1 MADVDLEFARVRAV
15 LDRPTLRLM
24 SRPTSATVLAV
35 FRAVFDRDVQYVPA
49 DRMHLQV
56 EEHVARLQAT
66 GARVPASD
74 QSPAPTDTDS
84 GIGIGIGTNT
94 GAATDPRPNGRAL
107 CRDWVA
113 AQWLVRSNS
122 PDGDEQYSLTSHALE
137 ALSLVDALSADRALI
152 SESRLAMIVDAV
164 HRWASR
170 AEPDPDVQIRRL
182 DAQIAELQAERDRLA
197 SGDAVTTVDDDRMR
211 DGYTNISDL
220 IRQLPSDF
228 KRVEEAVAA
237 MHRSIV
243 EDFRQEVR
251 PIGEIL
257 DDYLARTDDLMQAT
271 PEGRAFEGAFELLRD
286 DALLLRLRE
295 DIATILAHP
304 FADSLDAAERR
315 AFRNTVSILRQG
327 IEDVLAQRRQLTATL
342 RDQIVA
348 HDVVRD
354 RELDAVLRSVNR
366 GLAAWVGRTSARDRI
381 PLGLLPAA
389 AEVGTLR
396 ERFYD
401 PDAES
406 VPPPIEE
413 PDDDVFE
420 DLDVEMLRRHGGPL
434 LAELRTAL
442 GSADTSV
449 AAFHGLPAEQR
460 RPVELFGL
468 AHLLTGRDDFESA
481 RHVVDH
487 RAVRPDGEQVTFQM
501 PAAALTGRPGAG
513 TPDTGITDTGT
524 PGTGTPDTGNDE
536 NGQEAR

>member
-1 MADVDLEFARVRAV
+1 MTDVDLEFSRVRAV

-24 SRPTSATVLAV
+24 SRPTSAAVIAV
-35 FRAVFDRDVQYVPA
+35 FRTVFDRDVQYVPA

-74 QSPAPTDTDS
+74 QAEGDVD
-84 GIGIGIGTNT
+84 
-94 GAATDPRPNGRAL
+94 ARPNGRAL

-164 HRWASR
+164 HRWAAR
-170 AEPDPDVQIRRL
+170 AEPDPEVQVRRL
-182 DAQIAELQAERDRLA
+182 DAQIAELQAERDRLVRGEVVEA
-197 SGDAVTTVDDDRMR
+197 VDDARMR

-228 KRVEEAVAA
+228 KRVEEAVAT

-286 DALLLRLRE
+286 DALLVRLRD
-295 DIATILAHP
+295 DIAVILAHP
-304 FADSLDAAERR
+304 FAESLAAGERR

-354 RELDAVLRSVNR
+354 RELEAVLRSVNR
-366 GLAAWVGRTSARDRI
+366 GLAAWIDSGTARDRV
-381 PLGLLPAA
+381 PLGLLPAT

-396 ERFYD
+396 ERLHD
-401 PDAES
+401 PDNDT

-420 DLDVEMLRRHGGPL
+420 ELDVESLRRHGGPL
-434 LAELRTAL
+434 LAELRAAL
-442 GSADTSV
+442 GSASDS
-449 AAFHGLPAEQR
+449 ASAFHALPPEQR

-468 AHLLTGRDDFESA
+468 AHLLTGNDDFETA
-481 RHVVDH
+481 AHVVPH
-487 RAVRPDGEQVTFQM
+487 RTVRPDGETVTFHM
-501 PAAALTGRPGAG
+501 PVAALTPARP
-513 TPDTGITDTGT
+513 DDQH
-524 PGTGTPDTGNDE
+524 DDD
-536 NGQEAR
+536 NGLEAR

>member
-1 MADVDLEFARVRAV
+1 MTDVDLEFARVRAV

-35 FRAVFDRDVQYVPA
+35 FRTVFDRDVQYVPA

-56 EEHVARLQAT
+56 EEHVARLVAT
-66 GARVPASD
+66 GARVPASEQD
-74 QSPAPTDTDS
+74 EHDA
-84 GIGIGIGTNT
+84 
-94 GAATDPRPNGRAL
+94 RPNGRTL
-107 CRDWVA
+107 CREWVA

-164 HRWASR
+164 HRWAAR
-170 AEPDPDVQIRRL
+170 AEPDPDAQVRRI
-182 DAQIAELQAERDRLA
+182 DAQIAELQAERARLEQ
-197 SGDAVTTVDDDRMR
+197 GDHDTVDDARMR

-228 KRVEEAVAA
+228 KRVEEAVAT

-243 EDFRQEVR
+243 DDFRREVR

-286 DALLLRLRE
+286 DALLQRLRE

-304 FADSLDAAERR
+304 FADSLGAAERR

-366 GLAAWVGRTSARDRI
+366 GLATWMEQGSARDRL
-381 PLGLLPAA
+381 PLGLLPAT

-434 LAELRTAL
+434 LAELRDAL
-442 GSADTSV
+442 RSAAGVSSV
-449 AAFHGLPAEQR
+449 DAFHALPDEQR
-460 RPVELFGL
+460 RPVELFAL
-468 AHLLTGRDDFESA
+468 AHLLTGRDDFETA
-481 RHVVDH
+481 AHLAAH
-487 RAVRPDGEQVTFQM
+487 RTVRPDGSAVTFHM
-501 PAAALTGRPGAG
+501 PVATLPSEQDDPAD
-513 TPDTGITDTGT
+513 DTT
-524 PGTGTPDTGNDE
+524 NDE
-536 NGQEAR
+536 HAQEAR

>member
-1 MADVDLEFARVRAV
+1 MTDVDLEFARVRAV

-24 SRPTSATVLAV
+24 SRPTSAVVLAV
-35 FRAVFDRDVQYVPA
+35 FRTVFDRDVQYVPA

-56 EEHVARLQAT
+56 EEHVARLQAA
-66 GARVPASD
+66 GARTPANEARSA
-74 QSPAPTDTDS
+74 APDA
-84 GIGIGIGTNT
+84 GIASEQGEPD
-94 GAATDPRPNGRAL
+94 ARPNGRAL
-107 CRDWVA
+107 CREWVA

-137 ALSLVDALSADRALI
+137 ALSLVDALSSDRALI

-164 HRWASR
+164 HRWAAR
-170 AEPDPDVQIRRL
+170 AEPDPAIQVRRI
-182 DAQIAELQAERDRLA
+182 DAQIAELQAERDRLEH
-197 SGDAVTTVDDDRMR
+197 GEVDTVDDARMR

-257 DDYLARTDDLMQAT
+257 DDYLARTDNLMEAT

-286 DALLLRLRE
+286 DALLLRLRD
-295 DIATILAHP
+295 DIQTILAHP
-304 FADSLDAAERR
+304 FADGLGAAERR
-315 AFRNTVSILRQG
+315 AFRNTVVILRQG

-348 HDVVRD
+348 HDVARD
-354 RELDAVLRSVNR
+354 RELDAVLRSVER
-366 GLAAWVGRTSARDRI
+366 GLATWMDQGSARDRL
-381 PLGLLPAA
+381 PLGLLPAT

-406 VPPPIEE
+406 VPPAIEE

-420 DLDVEMLRRHGGPL
+420 ELDVETIRRHGGPL
-434 LAELRTAL
+434 LTELRAAL
-442 GSADTSV
+442 RSASADSSV
-449 AAFHGLPAEQR
+449 DAFHGLPPEQR

-468 AHLLTGRDDFESA
+468 AHLLTGHDDFESA
-481 RHVVDH
+481 AHLAEH
-487 RAVRPDGEQVTFQM
+487 RTVRPDGSPVTFHM
-501 PAAALTGRPGAG
+501 PTAALTDERRGPA
-513 TPDTGITDTGT
+513 PDTT
-524 PGTGTPDTGNDE
+524 NDE
-536 NGQEAR
+536 HAQEAR

>member
-1 MADVDLEFARVRAV
+1 MTDVDLEFSRVRAV

-24 SRPTSATVLAV
+24 SRPTSAAVIAV
-35 FRAVFDRDVQYVPA
+35 FRTVFDRDVQYVPA

-56 EEHVARLQAT
+56 EEHVARLQST
-66 GARVPASD
+66 GARVPASEHGENEAD
-74 QSPAPTDTDS
+74 A
-84 GIGIGIGTNT
+84 
-94 GAATDPRPNGRAL
+94 RPNGRAL

-137 ALSLVDALSADRALI
+137 ALNLVDALSADRALI
-152 SESRLAMIVDAV
+152 SESRLAMIVEAV
-164 HRWASR
+164 HRWAAS
-170 AEPDPDVQIRRL
+170 AEPDPDVQVRRI
-182 DAQIAELQAERDRLA
+182 DAQIAELQAERERIA
-197 SGDAVTTVDDDRMR
+197 RGEVTEVDDARMH
-211 DGYTNISDL
+211 DGYTNVADL

-228 KRVEEAVAA
+228 KRVEEAVAT

-286 DALLLRLRE
+286 DALLLRLRD

-304 FADSLDAAERR
+304 FAESLGAGERR

-366 GLAAWVGRTSARDRI
+366 GLAAWIDSGSARDRV
-381 PLGLLPAA
+381 PLGLLPAT

-401 PDAES
+401 PDNEA

-420 DLDVEMLRRHGGPL
+420 ELDVESLRRHGGPL
-434 LAELRTAL
+434 LAELRAAL
-442 GSADTSV
+442 RSAPDSV
-449 AAFHGLPAEQR
+449 SAFHALPPEQR

-468 AHLLTGRDDFESA
+468 AHLLTGNDDFETA
-481 RHVVDH
+481 THLVPH
-487 RAVRPDGEQVTFQM
+487 RTVRPDGETVTFRM
-501 PAAALTGRPGAG
+501 PSASLTGAGA
-513 TPDTGITDTGT
+513 DDQH
-524 PGTGTPDTGNDE
+524 DDD
-536 NGQEAR
+536 NGLEAR

>member
-1 MADVDLEFARVRAV
+1 MTDVDLEFARVRAV

-35 FRAVFDRDVQYVPA
+35 FRTVFDRDVQYVPA

-56 EEHVARLQAT
+56 EEHVTRLQAT
-66 GARVPASD
+66 GARVPASEQIGVD
-74 QSPAPTDTDS
+74 QPDQDA
-84 GIGIGIGTNT
+84 
-94 GAATDPRPNGRAL
+94 RPNGRAL
-107 CRDWVA
+107 CREWVA

-122 PDGDEQYSLTSHALE
+122 ADGDEQYSLTSHALE
-137 ALSLVDALSADRALI
+137 ALSLVDALSSDRALI

-164 HRWASR
+164 HRWAAR
-170 AEPDPDVQIRRL
+170 AEPDPDVQIRRI
-182 DAQIAELQAERDRLA
+182 DAQIAELQAERERLEHGELA
-197 SGDAVTTVDDDRMR
+197 TVDDARMR

-228 KRVEEAVAA
+228 KRVEEAVAT

-257 DDYLARTDDLMQAT
+257 DDYLARTDALMEAT

-286 DALLLRLRE
+286 DALLLRLRD
-295 DIATILAHP
+295 DIQTILAHP
-304 FADSLDAAERR
+304 FAESLGAGERR
-315 AFRNTVSILRQG
+315 TFRNTVVILRQG

-348 HDVVRD
+348 HDVVHD
-354 RELDAVLRSVNR
+354 RELDAVLRSINR
-366 GLAAWVGRTSARDRI
+366 GLAAWMDRGSPRDRV
-381 PLGLLPAA
+381 PLGLLPATA
-389 AEVGTLR
+389 DVGTFR

-401 PDAES
+401 PDGES

-434 LAELRTAL
+434 LTELRAAL
-442 GSADTSV
+442 RSAEADSSV
-449 AAFHGLPAEQR
+449 DAFHGLPDEQR

-468 AHLLTGRDDFESA
+468 AHLLTGHEDFESA
-481 RHVVDH
+481 AAVAEH
-487 RAVRPDGEQVTFQM
+487 RTVRPDGSPVAFRM
-501 PAAALTGRPGAG
+501 PTAALDPDRQQVI
-513 TPDTGITDTGT
+513 PDTT
-524 PGTGTPDTGNDE
+524 NDE
-536 NGQEAR
+536 HAQEAR

>member
-1 MADVDLEFARVRAV
+1 MTDVDLEYARVRAV
-15 LDRPTLRLM
+15 LDRPTLRLV
-24 SRPTSATVLAV
+24 SRPTSAAVVAV
-35 FRAVFDRDVQYVPA
+35 FRTVFDRDVQYVPA

-74 QSPAPTDTDS
+74 QGEADDV
-84 GIGIGIGTNT
+84 
-94 GAATDPRPNGRAL
+94 RPNGRAL
-107 CRDWVA
+107 CREWVA

-164 HRWASR
+164 HRWAAR

-197 SGDAVTTVDDDRMR
+197 AGDGVETVDDDRMR

-228 KRVEEAVAA
+228 KRVEEAVAT

-243 EDFRQEVR
+243 EDFRNEVR

-257 DDYLARTDDLMQAT
+257 DDYLARTDNLMQST

-286 DALLLRLRE
+286 DALLLRLRD

-304 FADSLDAAERR
+304 FAATLEPGERR

-327 IEDVLAQRRQLTATL
+327 IEDVLARRRQLTATL

-366 GLAAWVGRTSARDRI
+366 GLAAWIAVGSARDRV
-381 PLGLLPAA
+381 PLGLLPDA
-389 AEVGTLR
+389 AEVETLR

-401 PDAES
+401 PDNES

-413 PDDDVFE
+413 PDDDVFD
-420 DLDVEMLRRHGGPL
+420 DLDVETLRRHGGPL
-434 LAELRTAL
+434 LTELRAAL
-442 GSADTSV
+442 RSAGSGSSDS
-449 AAFHGLPAEQR
+449 AFHGLPPEQR

-468 AHLLTGRDDFESA
+468 AHLLTGRPDFEEA
-481 RHVVDH
+481 RHVVAH
-487 RAVRPDGEQVTFQM
+487 RTVRPDGEPVTFQM
-501 PAAALTGRPGAG
+501 PTAALTA
-513 TPDTGITDTGT
+513 DDDHTDA
-524 PGTGTPDTGNDE
+524 
-536 NGQEAR
+536 QEAR

>member
-1 MADVDLEFARVRAV
+1 MTDVDLEFARVRAV
-15 LDRPTLRLM
+15 LDRPTLRLV
-24 SRPTSATVLAV
+24 SRPTSAAVLAV
-35 FRAVFDRDVQYVPA
+35 FRTVFDRDVQYVPA

-56 EEHVARLQAT
+56 EEHVARLRAT
-66 GARVPASD
+66 GARVPAGD
-74 QSPAPTDTDS
+74 QAEGDQAD
-84 GIGIGIGTNT
+84 
-94 GAATDPRPNGRAL
+94 ARPNGRAL

-164 HRWASR
+164 HRWAAR
-170 AEPDPDVQIRRL
+170 AEPDPEEQVRRL
-182 DAQIAELQAERDRLA
+182 DAQIAELQAQRERLL
-197 SGDAVTTVDDDRMR
+197 SGEEATTVDDDRMR

-237 MHRSIV
+237 MHREIV

-257 DDYLARTDDLMQAT
+257 DDYLARTDNLMQAT

-286 DALLLRLRE
+286 DGLLLRLRD
-295 DIATILAHP
+295 DIGTILAHP
-304 FADSLDAAERR
+304 FAESLGAGERR
-315 AFRNTVSILRQG
+315 AFRNTVAILRQG

-366 GLAAWVGRTSARDRI
+366 GLAAWIERGTARDRV
-381 PLGLLPAA
+381 PLRLLPAT

-396 ERFYD
+396 ERFHD
-401 PDAES
+401 PDDDA

-420 DLDVEMLRRHGGPL
+420 ELDVESLRRHGGPL
-434 LAELRTAL
+434 LTELRAVL
-442 GSADTSV
+442 RSAAPDSAD
-449 AAFHGLPAEQR
+449 AFHALPPEQR

-468 AHLLTGRDDFESA
+468 AHLLTGREDFESA
-481 RHVVDH
+481 AHVVAH
-487 RAVRPDGEQVTFQM
+487 HTVRPDGETVTFHM
-501 PAAALTGRPGAG
+501 PTAAL
-513 TPDTGITDTGT
+513 
-524 PGTGTPDTGNDE
+524 PGTSAHDPHDD

>member
-1 MADVDLEFARVRAV
+1 MTDVDLEFARVRAV

-35 FRAVFDRDVQYVPA
+35 FRTVFDRDVQYVPA

-66 GARVPASD
+66 GARVPASE
-74 QSPAPTDTDS
+74 QAPNEQQGQPGEPD
-84 GIGIGIGTNT
+84 
-94 GAATDPRPNGRAL
+94 ARPNGRAL
-107 CRDWVA
+107 CREWVA

-137 ALSLVDALSADRALI
+137 ALSLVDALSSDRALI
-152 SESRLAMIVDAV
+152 SESRLAMIVDSV
-164 HRWASR
+164 HRWAAR
-170 AEPDPDVQIRRL
+170 AEPDPDVQIRRI
-182 DAQIAELQAERDRLA
+182 DAQIAELQAERERLER
-197 SGDAVTTVDDDRMR
+197 GDVDTVDDARMR

-228 KRVEEAVAA
+228 KRVEEAVAT

-257 DDYLARTDDLMQAT
+257 DDYLARTDNLMEAT

-304 FADSLDAAERR
+304 FADSLGAAERR

-354 RELDAVLRSVNR
+354 RELDAVIRSINR
-366 GLAAWVGRTSARDRI
+366 GLATWMDEGSARDRL
-381 PLGLLPAA
+381 PLGLLPAT

-420 DLDVEMLRRHGGPL
+420 DLDVETLRRHGGPL
-434 LAELRTAL
+434 LTELRAAL
-442 GSADTSV
+442 RFAEADTSV
-449 AAFHGLPAEQR
+449 EAFHGLPPEQR

-468 AHLLTGRDDFESA
+468 AHLLTGHEDFEAAASVA
-481 RHVVDH
+481 LHH
-487 RAVRPDGEQVTFQM
+487 TVRPDGSAVAFRM
-501 PAAALTGRPGAG
+501 PTAALDDEHRAV
-513 TPDTGITDTGT
+513 TPDTTD
-524 PGTGTPDTGNDE
+524 DQ

>member
-1 MADVDLEFARVRAV
+1 MTDVDLEYARVRAV

-24 SRPTSATVLAV
+24 ARPTSAVVLAV
-35 FRAVFDRDVQYVPA
+35 FRTVFDRDVQYVPA

-66 GARVPASD
+66 GARVPASENPQD
-74 QSPAPTDTDS
+74 DDK
-84 GIGIGIGTNT
+84 
-94 GAATDPRPNGRAL
+94 RPNGRAL
-107 CRDWVA
+107 CREWVA

-164 HRWASR
+164 HRWAAR
-170 AEPDPDVQIRRL
+170 AEPDPDVQIRRI

-197 SGDAVTTVDDDRMR
+197 TGDAPTTVDDDRMR
-211 DGYTNISDL
+211 DGYTNITDL

-228 KRVEEAVAA
+228 KRVEEAVAS
-237 MHRSIV
+237 MHREIV
-243 EDFRQEVR
+243 EDFRNEVR

-257 DDYLARTDDLMQAT
+257 DDYLARTDTLMEAT

-286 DALLLRLRE
+286 DALLLRLRD
-295 DIATILAHP
+295 DIATILEHP
-304 FADSLDAAERR
+304 FAESLNAAERR

-327 IEDVLAQRRQLTATL
+327 IEDVLAQRRLLTGTL

-366 GLAAWVGRTSARDRI
+366 RLATLMGDGSARGTL
-381 PLGLLPAA
+381 PLELLPPV
-389 AEVGTLR
+389 AEIGTLR

-401 PDAES
+401 PDTEA

-413 PDDDVFE
+413 PDDDVFDE
-420 DLDVEMLRRHGGPL
+420 IDVDSLRRHGGPL
-434 LAELRTAL
+434 LTELRAALRFSTA
-442 GSADTSV
+442 ATSDG
-449 AAFHGLPAEQR
+449 AFHELPPEQR

-468 AHLLTGRDDFESA
+468 AHLLTGRDDFEA
-481 RHVVDH
+481 AAAAVAHEI
-487 RAVRPDGEQVTFQM
+487 VRPDGTAVAFTM
-501 PAAALTGRPGAG
+501 PTAALTPRDPSADD
-513 TPDTGITDTGT
+513 DTTL
-524 PGTGTPDTGNDE
+524 
-536 NGQEAR
+536 EAR

>member
-1 MADVDLEFARVRAV
+1 MTDVDLEYARVRAV

-24 SRPTSATVLAV
+24 SRPTSAVVLAV
-35 FRAVFDRDVQYVPA
+35 FRTVFDRDVQYVPA

-66 GARVPASD
+66 GARVPASENPQD
-74 QSPAPTDTDS
+74 DDK
-84 GIGIGIGTNT
+84 
-94 GAATDPRPNGRAL
+94 RPNGRAL
-107 CRDWVA
+107 CREWVA

-122 PDGDEQYSLTSHALE
+122 PGGDEQYSLTSHALE

-164 HRWASR
+164 HRWAAR
-170 AEPDPDVQIRRL
+170 AEPDPDVQIRRI

-197 SGDAVTTVDDDRMR
+197 TGDAPTTVDDDRMR
-211 DGYTNISDL
+211 DGYTNITDL

-228 KRVEEAVAA
+228 KRVEEAVAS
-237 MHRSIV
+237 MHREIV
-243 EDFRQEVR
+243 EDFRNEVR

-257 DDYLARTDDLMQAT
+257 DDYLARTDTLMEAT

-286 DALLLRLRE
+286 DALLLRLRD
-295 DIATILAHP
+295 DIATILEHP
-304 FADSLDAAERR
+304 FAESLNAAERR

-327 IEDVLAQRRQLTATL
+327 IEDVLAQRRLLTGTL

-366 GLAAWVGRTSARDRI
+366 RLATLMGDGSARGTL
-381 PLGLLPAA
+381 PLELLPPV
-389 AEVGTLR
+389 AEIGTLR

-401 PDAES
+401 PDTEA

-413 PDDDVFE
+413 PDDDVFDE
-420 DLDVEMLRRHGGPL
+420 IDVDSLRRHGGPL
-434 LAELRTAL
+434 LVELRAALRFSTA
-442 GSADTSV
+442 ATSDG
-449 AAFHGLPAEQR
+449 AFHELPPEQR

-468 AHLLTGRDDFESA
+468 AHLLTGRDDFETA
-481 RHVVDH
+481 AAAVAHET
-487 RAVRPDGEQVTFQM
+487 VRPDGTAVAFTM
-501 PAAALTGRPGAG
+501 PTAALTPRDPSADD
-513 TPDTGITDTGT
+513 DTTL
-524 PGTGTPDTGNDE
+524 
-536 NGQEAR
+536 EAR

>member
-1 MADVDLEFARVRAV
+1 MTDVDLEFARVRAV

-24 SRPTSATVLAV
+24 SRPTSAAVLAV
-35 FRAVFDRDVQYVPA
+35 FRTVFDRDVQYVPA

-74 QSPAPTDTDS
+74 QVEGDAD
-84 GIGIGIGTNT
+84 
-94 GAATDPRPNGRAL
+94 ARPNGRAL
-107 CRDWVA
+107 CREWVA

-164 HRWASR
+164 HRWAAR
-170 AEPDPDVQIRRL
+170 AEPDPDVQVRRI
-182 DAQIAELQAERDRLA
+182 DAQTAELQAERDRLVA
-197 SGDAVTTVDDDRMR
+197 GEVTTVDDARMR

-228 KRVEEAVAA
+228 KRVEEAVAT

-257 DDYLARTDDLMQAT
+257 DDYLARTDNLMQAT

-286 DALLLRLRE
+286 DALLLRLRD

-304 FADSLDAAERR
+304 FAQSLGAAERR

-354 RELDAVLRSVNR
+354 RELDAVLRSINR
-366 GLAAWVGRTSARDRI
+366 GLATWMDQGSARDRL
-381 PLGLLPAA
+381 PLGLLPAT

-401 PDAES
+401 PDAET

-420 DLDVEMLRRHGGPL
+420 DLDVQTLRRHGGPL
-434 LAELRTAL
+434 LVELRAALRSTA
-442 GSADTSV
+442 GSSV
-449 AAFHGLPAEQR
+449 DAFHGLPPEQR

-468 AHLLTGRDDFESA
+468 AHLLTGHDDFESA
-481 RHVVDH
+481 THLAEH
-487 RAVRPDGEQVTFQM
+487 RTVRPDGSPVTFHM
-501 PAAALTGRPGAG
+501 PSAALTEERG
-513 TPDTGITDTGT
+513 
-524 PGTGTPDTGNDE
+524 PGTTNDE
-536 NGQEAR
+536 HAQEAR

>member
-1 MADVDLEFARVRAV
+1 MTDVDLEFARVRAV
-15 LDRPTLRLM
+15 LDRPTLRLL
-24 SRPTSATVLAV
+24 SRPTSAAVVAV

-66 GARVPASD
+66 GARVPASEQGGD
-74 QSPAPTDTDS
+74 LEDA
-84 GIGIGIGTNT
+84 
-94 GAATDPRPNGRAL
+94 RPNGRAL
-107 CRDWVA
+107 CREWVA

-164 HRWASR
+164 HRWAAR

-197 SGDAVTTVDDDRMR
+197 SGDAVETVDDDRMR

-228 KRVEEAVAA
+228 KRVEEAVAT

-243 EDFRQEVR
+243 EDFRSEVR

-257 DDYLARTDDLMQAT
+257 DDYLARTDNLMQST

-286 DALLLRLRE
+286 DALLLRLRD
-295 DIATILAHP
+295 DIGTILAHP
-304 FADSLDAAERR
+304 FASTLEPAERR

-327 IEDVLAQRRQLTATL
+327 IEDVLARRRQLTATL

-366 GLAAWVGRTSARDRI
+366 GLAAWIEQGSARDRV
-381 PLGLLPAA
+381 PLGLLPEP
-389 AEVGTLR
+389 AEVETLR

-413 PDDDVFE
+413 PDDDVFDE
-420 DLDVEMLRRHGGPL
+420 LDVDTLRRHGGPL
-434 LAELRTAL
+434 LAELRAVL
-442 GSADTSV
+442 RSAGDTSSD
-449 AAFHGLPAEQR
+449 AAFHGLPDEQR

-468 AHLLTGRDDFESA
+468 AHLLTGRPDFEEA
-481 RHVVDH
+481 RHVVAH
-487 RAVRPDGEQVTFQM
+487 HTVRPDGSVVTFHM
-501 PAAALTGRPGAG
+501 PVADLTDGGSADEDDAAHDPAPTAAHA
-513 TPDTGITDTGT
+513 
-524 PGTGTPDTGNDE
+524 
-536 NGQEAR
+536 QEAR

>member
-1 MADVDLEFARVRAV
+1 MTDVDLEFARVRAV

-35 FRAVFDRDVQYVPA
+35 FRTVFDRDVQYVPA

-56 EEHVARLQAT
+56 EEHVARLQAA

-74 QSPAPTDTDS
+74 QAVPAASAQTDS
-84 GIGIGIGTNT
+84 EPTEGEQE
-94 GAATDPRPNGRAL
+94 ARPNGRAL
-107 CRDWVA
+107 CREWVG

-164 HRWASR
+164 HRWAAR
-170 AEPDPDVQIRRL
+170 AEPDPDVQIRRI
-182 DAQIAELQAERDRLA
+182 DAQIAELQAERERLEH
-197 SGDAVTTVDDDRMR
+197 GDDVVAVDDDRMR

-228 KRVEEAVAA
+228 KRVEEAVAT

-257 DDYLARTDDLMQAT
+257 DDYLARTDNLMEAT

-286 DALLLRLRE
+286 DALLLRLRD

-304 FADSLDAAERR
+304 FAQGLGAGERR
-315 AFRNTVSILRQG
+315 AFRNTVTILRQG

-354 RELDAVLRSVNR
+354 RELDAVLRSINR
-366 GLAAWVGRTSARDRI
+366 GLATLMDQGGARDRI
-381 PLGLLPAA
+381 PLPLLPAA

-420 DLDVEMLRRHGGPL
+420 DLDVEMLRMHGGPL
-434 LAELRTAL
+434 LTELRAAL
-442 GSADTSV
+442 RFAEADSSV
-449 AAFHGLPAEQR
+449 DAFHGLPPEQR

-481 RHVVDH
+481 AHVAEH
-487 RAVRPDGEQVTFQM
+487 RTVRPDGTAITFHM
-501 PAAALTGRPGAG
+501 PTAALDDER
-513 TPDTGITDTGT
+513 TPVGDAH
-524 PGTGTPDTGNDE
+524 DE
-536 NGQEAR
+536 NAQEAR

>member
-1 MADVDLEFARVRAV
+1 MTDVDLEFARVRAV

-24 SRPTSATVLAV
+24 SRPTSAAVLAV
-35 FRAVFDRDVQYVPA
+35 FRTVFDRDVQYVPA

-74 QSPAPTDTDS
+74 QTSGEPTDT
-84 GIGIGIGTNT
+84 T
-94 GAATDPRPNGRAL
+94 ARPNGRAL

-122 PDGDEQYSLTSHALE
+122 ADGDEQYSLTSHALE
-137 ALSLVDALSADRALI
+137 ALSMVDALAADRALI

-164 HRWASR
+164 HRWAAR
-170 AEPDPDVQIRRL
+170 AEPDPDVQVRRL

-197 SGDAVTTVDDDRMR
+197 NGDEVATVDDHRMR

-286 DALLLRLRE
+286 DALLLRLRD

-304 FADSLDAAERR
+304 FADTLGSGERR
-315 AFRNTVSILRQG
+315 AFRNTVGILRQG

-366 GLAAWVGRTSARDRI
+366 GLASWIEQGSARDRV
-381 PLGLLPAA
+381 PLGLLPAT

-396 ERFYD
+396 ERFHD
-401 PDAES
+401 PDNDA

-420 DLDVEMLRRHGGPL
+420 ELDVESLRRHGGPL
-434 LAELRTAL
+434 LAELRAAL
-442 GSADTSV
+442 RDAADSAD
-449 AAFHGLPAEQR
+449 AFHALPPEQR

-468 AHLLTGRDDFESA
+468 AHLLTGNDDFETA
-481 RHVVDH
+481 THVVPH
-487 RAVRPDGEQVTFQM
+487 RTVRPDGEPVTFHM
-501 PAAALTGRPGAG
+501 PTASLTGAPA
-513 TPDTGITDTGT
+513 DTQHDH
-524 PGTGTPDTGNDE
+524 D

>member
-1 MADVDLEFARVRAV
+1 MTDVDLEFSRVRAV

-24 SRPTSATVLAV
+24 SRPTSAAVIAV
-35 FRAVFDRDVQYVPA
+35 FRTVFDRDVQYVPA

-56 EEHVARLQAT
+56 EEHVARLQST
-66 GARVPASD
+66 GARVPASEQGEGESD
-74 QSPAPTDTDS
+74 A
-84 GIGIGIGTNT
+84 
-94 GAATDPRPNGRAL
+94 RPNGRAL

-137 ALSLVDALSADRALI
+137 ALNLVDALSADRALI

-164 HRWASR
+164 HRWAAS
-170 AEPDPDVQIRRL
+170 AEPDPDVQVRRI
-182 DAQIAELQAERDRLA
+182 DAQIAELQAERERIA
-197 SGDAVTTVDDDRMR
+197 RGEVTEVDDARMH
-211 DGYTNISDL
+211 DGYTNVADL

-228 KRVEEAVAA
+228 KRVEEAVAT

-286 DALLLRLRE
+286 DALLLRLRD

-304 FADSLDAAERR
+304 FAQSLGAGERR

-366 GLAAWVGRTSARDRI
+366 GLAAWIDERSARDRV
-381 PLGLLPAA
+381 PLGLLPAT
-389 AEVGTLR
+389 AEIGTLR

-401 PDAES
+401 PDNEAA
-406 VPPPIEE
+406 PPPIEE

-420 DLDVEMLRRHGGPL
+420 DLDVESLRRHGGPL
-434 LAELRTAL
+434 LAELRAAL
-442 GSADTSV
+442 RSAPDSV
-449 AAFHGLPAEQR
+449 SAFHALPPEQR

-468 AHLLTGRDDFESA
+468 AHLLTGNDDFETA
-481 RHVVDH
+481 THVVPH
-487 RAVRPDGEQVTFQM
+487 RTVRPDGETVTFHM
-501 PAAALTGRPGAG
+501 PSASLTGARA
-513 TPDTGITDTGT
+513 DDQH
-524 PGTGTPDTGNDE
+524 DDD
-536 NGQEAR
+536 NGLEAR

>member
-1 MADVDLEFARVRAV
+1 MTDVDLEFARVRAV

-24 SRPTSATVLAV
+24 SRPTSAAVLSV
-35 FRAVFDRDVQYVPA
+35 FRTVFDRDVQYVPA

-66 GARVPASD
+66 GARVPASEQAD
-74 QSPAPTDTDS
+74 ADAPTE
-84 GIGIGIGTNT
+84 G
-94 GAATDPRPNGRAL
+94 RPNGRAL
-107 CRDWVA
+107 CREWVA

-137 ALSLVDALSADRALI
+137 ALSLVDALSSDRALI

-164 HRWASR
+164 HRWAAR
-170 AEPDPDVQIRRL
+170 AEPDPEAQIRRI
-182 DAQIAELQAERDRLA
+182 DAQIAELQAERERL
-197 SGDAVTTVDDDRMR
+197 GRGEVDTVDDARMR

-228 KRVEEAVAA
+228 KRVEEAVAT

-286 DALLLRLRE
+286 DALLLRLRD

-304 FADSLDAAERR
+304 FADSLGASERR
-315 AFRNTVSILRQG
+315 AFRNTVVILRQG

-366 GLAAWVGRTSARDRI
+366 GLAAWMGQGSARDRL
-381 PLGLLPAA
+381 PLGLLPAT

-406 VPPPIEE
+406 VPPPIEA

-420 DLDVEMLRRHGGPL
+420 DLDVETLRRHGGPL
-434 LAELRTAL
+434 LTELRAALRTA
-442 GSADTSV
+442 SAGTAASSLD
-449 AAFHGLPAEQR
+449 AFHGLPDEQR

-468 AHLLTGRDDFESA
+468 AHLLTGHEDFEA
-481 RHVVDH
+481 ATHVAPH
-487 RAVRPDGEQVTFQM
+487 RTVRPDGSEVAFAM
-501 PAAALTGRPGAG
+501 PTAALGDAHT
-513 TPDTGITDTGT
+513 TPTHDTTH
-524 PGTGTPDTGNDE
+524 DE
-536 NGQEAR
+536 HAQEAR

>member
-1 MADVDLEFARVRAV
+1 MTDVDLEYARVRAV

-24 SRPTSATVLAV
+24 SRPTSAVVLAV
-35 FRAVFDRDVQYVPA
+35 FRTVFDRDVQYVPA

-66 GARVPASD
+66 GARVPASENPQD
-74 QSPAPTDTDS
+74 DDK
-84 GIGIGIGTNT
+84 
-94 GAATDPRPNGRAL
+94 RPNGRAL
-107 CRDWVA
+107 CREWVA

-164 HRWASR
+164 HRWAAR
-170 AEPDPDVQIRRL
+170 AEPDPDVQIRRI

-197 SGDAVTTVDDDRMR
+197 TGDAPTTVDDDRMR
-211 DGYTNISDL
+211 DGYTNITDL

-228 KRVEEAVAA
+228 KRVEEAVAS
-237 MHRSIV
+237 MHREIV
-243 EDFRQEVR
+243 EDFRNEVR

-257 DDYLARTDDLMQAT
+257 DDYLARTDTLMEAT

-286 DALLLRLRE
+286 DALLLRLRD
-295 DIATILAHP
+295 DIATILEHP
-304 FADSLDAAERR
+304 FAESLNAAERR

-327 IEDVLAQRRQLTATL
+327 IEDVLAQRRLLTGTL

-366 GLAAWVGRTSARDRI
+366 RLATLMGDGSTRGTL
-381 PLGLLPAA
+381 PLELLPPV
-389 AEVGTLR
+389 AEIGTLR

-401 PDAES
+401 PDTEA

-413 PDDDVFE
+413 PDDDVFDE
-420 DLDVEMLRRHGGPL
+420 IDVDSLRRHGGPL
-434 LAELRTAL
+434 LTELRAALRFSTA
-442 GSADTSV
+442 ATSDG
-449 AAFHGLPAEQR
+449 AFHELPPEQR

-468 AHLLTGRDDFESA
+468 AHLLTGRDDFEA
-481 RHVVDH
+481 AAAAVAHET
-487 RAVRPDGEQVTFQM
+487 VRPDGTAVAFTM
-501 PAAALTGRPGAG
+501 PTAALTPRDPFADDD
-513 TPDTGITDTGT
+513 DTL
-524 PGTGTPDTGNDE
+524 
-536 NGQEAR
+536 EAR

>member
-1 MADVDLEFARVRAV
+1 MTDVDLEFSRVRAV

-24 SRPTSATVLAV
+24 SRPTSAAVIAV
-35 FRAVFDRDVQYVPA
+35 FRTVFDRDVQYVPA

-74 QSPAPTDTDS
+74 QAEGDVD
-84 GIGIGIGTNT
+84 
-94 GAATDPRPNGRAL
+94 ARPNGRAL

-164 HRWASR
+164 HRWAAR
-170 AEPDPDVQIRRL
+170 AEPDPEVQVRRL
-182 DAQIAELQAERDRLA
+182 DAQIAELQAERDRLVR
-197 SGDAVTTVDDDRMR
+197 GEVVETVDDARMR

-228 KRVEEAVAA
+228 KRVEEAVAT

-286 DALLLRLRE
+286 DALLVRLRD
-295 DIATILAHP
+295 DIAVILAHP
-304 FADSLDAAERR
+304 FAESLGAGERR

-354 RELDAVLRSVNR
+354 RELEAVLRSVNR
-366 GLAAWVGRTSARDRI
+366 GLAAWIDSGTARDRV
-381 PLGLLPAA
+381 PLGLLPAT

-396 ERFYD
+396 ERLHD
-401 PDAES
+401 PDNDT

-420 DLDVEMLRRHGGPL
+420 ELDVESLRRHGGPL
-434 LAELRTAL
+434 LAELRAAL
-442 GSADTSV
+442 GSAPDS
-449 AAFHGLPAEQR
+449 ASAFHALPPEQR

-468 AHLLTGRDDFESA
+468 AHLLTGNDDFETA
-481 RHVVDH
+481 AHVVPH
-487 RAVRPDGEQVTFQM
+487 RTVRPDGETVTFHM
-501 PAAALTGRPGAG
+501 PVAALTPARP
-513 TPDTGITDTGT
+513 DDQH
-524 PGTGTPDTGNDE
+524 DDD
-536 NGQEAR
+536 NGLEAR

>member
-1 MADVDLEFARVRAV
+1 MTDVDLEYARVRAV
-15 LDRPTLRLM
+15 LDRPTLRLV
-24 SRPTSATVLAV
+24 SRPTSAAVVAV
-35 FRAVFDRDVQYVPA
+35 FRTVFDRDVQYVPA

-74 QSPAPTDTDS
+74 QGEADDV
-84 GIGIGIGTNT
+84 
-94 GAATDPRPNGRAL
+94 RPNGRAL
-107 CRDWVA
+107 CREWVA

-164 HRWASR
+164 HRWAAR
-170 AEPDPDVQIRRL
+170 AEPDPDGQIRRL

-197 SGDAVTTVDDDRMR
+197 AGDGVETVDDERMR

-228 KRVEEAVAA
+228 KRVEEAVAT

-243 EDFRQEVR
+243 EDFRNEVR
-251 PIGEIL
+251 PIGDIL
-257 DDYLARTDDLMQAT
+257 DDYLARTDNLMQST

-286 DALLLRLRE
+286 DALLLRLRD

-304 FADSLDAAERR
+304 FAATLEPGERR

-327 IEDVLAQRRQLTATL
+327 IEDVLARRRQLTATL

-366 GLAAWVGRTSARDRI
+366 GLAAWIAVGSARDRV
-381 PLGLLPAA
+381 PLGLLPDA
-389 AEVGTLR
+389 AEVETLR

-401 PDAES
+401 PDNES

-413 PDDDVFE
+413 PDDDVFD
-420 DLDVEMLRRHGGPL
+420 DLDVETLRRHGGPL
-434 LAELRTAL
+434 LTELRAAL
-442 GSADTSV
+442 RSAGSGSSDT
-449 AAFHGLPAEQR
+449 AFHGLPPEQR

-468 AHLLTGRDDFESA
+468 AHLLTGRPDFEEA
-481 RHVVDH
+481 RHVVAH
-487 RAVRPDGEQVTFQM
+487 RTVRPDGEPVTFQM
-501 PAAALTGRPGAG
+501 PTAALTA
-513 TPDTGITDTGT
+513 DDDHTDA
-524 PGTGTPDTGNDE
+524 
-536 NGQEAR
+536 QEAR

>member
-1 MADVDLEFARVRAV
+1 MTDVDLEFARVRAV
-15 LDRPTLRLM
+15 LDRPTLRLV
-24 SRPTSATVLAV
+24 SRPTSAVVMAV
-35 FRAVFDRDVQYVPA
+35 FRTVFDRDVQYVPA

-66 GARVPASD
+66 GARVPASE
-74 QSPAPTDTDS
+74 QSTTDGTGSTDS
-84 GIGIGIGTNT
+84 
-94 GAATDPRPNGRAL
+94 RPNGRAL
-107 CRDWVA
+107 CREWVA

-164 HRWASR
+164 HRWAAR
-170 AEPDPDVQIRRL
+170 AEPDPDVQIRRI
-182 DAQIAELQAERDRLA
+182 DAQIAELQAERERLEQ
-197 SGDAVTTVDDDRMR
+197 GDDVVTVDDDRMR

-228 KRVEEAVAA
+228 KRVEEAVAT

-257 DDYLARTDDLMQAT
+257 DDYLARTDTLMEST

-286 DALLLRLRE
+286 DALLLRLRD

-304 FADSLDAAERR
+304 FAATLGAGERR

-366 GLAAWVGRTSARDRI
+366 GLAAWMDTSTARDRV
-381 PLGLLPAA
+381 PLELLPPT

-401 PDAES
+401 PDTES

-420 DLDVEMLRRHGGPL
+420 ELDVETLRRHGGPL
-434 LAELRTAL
+434 LTELRAAL
-442 GSADTSV
+442 RFTTSGTSAD
-449 AAFHGLPAEQR
+449 AFHGLPAEQR

-468 AHLLTGRDDFESA
+468 AHLLTGHPGFEESGTTA
-481 RHVVDH
+481 EH
-487 RAVRPDGEQVTFQM
+487 RTVRPDGTPVIFHM
-501 PAAALTGRPGAG
+501 PTALLGERSD
-513 TPDTGITDTGT
+513 DTQD
-524 PGTGTPDTGNDE
+524 NA
-536 NGQEAR
+536 QEAR